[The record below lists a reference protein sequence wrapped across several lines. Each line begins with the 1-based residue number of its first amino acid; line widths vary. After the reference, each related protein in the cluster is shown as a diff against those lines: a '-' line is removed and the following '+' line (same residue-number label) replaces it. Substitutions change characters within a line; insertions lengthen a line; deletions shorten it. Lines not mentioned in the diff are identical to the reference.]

1 MHAQRCSHQLQWIWS
16 LFWRFWLAWQKGLVI
31 ASSPSKSD
39 GIYELKSSF
48 YTWIHLSFTWVNVP
62 IVSEEICATTDP
74 ISCCRC
80 QFWCCMKLSLFF
92 PIQPCHIT
100 SGNPWEWHRWS
111 GKLISTL
118 GSQSLH
124 RFHRRNDGEH
134 LTLRFLQWVLYLT
147 SIINLCLCSFNF
159 CLLYI
164 YLCLFF
170 IWRSSSP
177 DQRSCP
183 VYRYPTLSPSFSS
196 SFSSLS
202 STSKQMLST
211 E

>member
-1 MHAQRCSHQLQWIWS
+1 M
-16 LFWRFWLAWQKGLVI
+16 WQKGSVI
-31 ASSPSKSD
+31 VSSPSKSYS
-39 GIYELKSSF
+39 ICELRSSF
-48 YTWIHLSFTWVNVP
+48 YTWIHLSFAWVKVL
-62 IVSEEICATTDP
+62 IVSEEICAITDP

-92 PIQPCHIT
+92 YNTAMPYHQGKSLGMAPLVSQTHLNIGIRKSSPILSQ
-100 SGNPWEWHRWS
+100 
-111 GKLISTL
+111 KLWWASY
-118 GSQSLH
+118 SL
-124 RFHRRNDGEH
+124 
-134 LTLRFLQWVLYLT
+134 FLNELIVYH
-147 SIINLCLCSFNF
+147 LCLCSFYF

-202 STSKQMLST
+202 STAKQTLSA